1 MRPFWKLVVVEIKLF
16 LRQPTAVFF
25 TILFPILLLGV
36 FGAIYGNEPTEFFG
50 NNGYVDTVC
59 PAFIGLIIA
68 MTGFTIIPG
77 VVASYRERGVLKR
90 LRASPIHANTV
101 LFTWITV
108 YTIVSVLAAILMVLF
123 GRLVFGVRFSGS
135 WGLVVLFAVIS
146 MVSIFSLGFIIA
158 SLAPSVRTAEAVGMG
173 IYFPMIFLSGTTIP
187 AEVMPETLREAT
199 LALPLTHV
207 VKLMQGLWF
216 GGQWQHYWVNIVV
229 IIGLAGV
236 GILVSALTFRW
247 E

>member
-1 MRPFWKLVVVEIKLF
+1 MKASWKLVIVEIKLF

-25 TILFPILLLGV
+25 TMLFPILLLGV
-36 FGAIYGNEPTEFFG
+36 FGAIYGNEPTDFFN

-59 PAFIGLIIA
+59 PAFIGLIMA

-90 LRASPIHANTV
+90 LRASPISANTV

-108 YTIVSVLAAILMVLF
+108 YTVVSVLAVILMVIF
-123 GRLVFGVRFSGS
+123 GKLVFDVRFAGS
-135 WGLVVLFAVIS
+135 WGLVILFGIIS
-146 MVSIFSLGFIIA
+146 MVSTFSLGFIIA
-158 SLAPSVRTAEAVGMG
+158 GLAPSVRTAEAVGMG

-187 AEVMPETLREAT
+187 VEVMPETLRQVT
-199 LALPLTHV
+199 LALPLRHV

-216 GGQWQHYWVNIVV
+216 GGQWQDYWVNIVV
-229 IIGLAGV
+229 IVGLAGIGV
-236 GILVSALTFRW
+236 LVSALTFKW